1 MKTTPSSMFVNIL
14 WCLVQ
19 LIPILEMYIKLK
31 TQRQEVFME
40 TFMSLN
46 KQEVG

>member
-1 MKTTPSSMFVNIL
+1 MYANIL
-14 WCLVQ
+14 VTLVTLLITLVQ
-19 LIPILEMYIKLK
+19 LIPILEMDNKLK

-40 TFMSLN
+40 TFMCLN